1 MNDLDSSSLSD
12 ALGRASAAARVSSKM
27 VLAAIACIAL
37 QLMTVALLIAT
48 STRATRFMDRDYAYA
63 GMLEGSWIIP
73 GVALLALMCT
83 TLLLIHL
90 LRLVRSQIA
99 ANAETAEALRLADQR
114 IDAQVEARTAELT
127 ALSQHLLR
135 TSEEEK
141 SRIARELHGTLGSN
155 LTAINMD
162 LNWIGKR
169 LPDAPELRDRLQRA
183 LKMLTDTVEMKHEM
197 IEGLRPSHLDNL
209 GLGFAVRSHCRE
221 FTQRTGLP
229 CEVMVQEDFDEIDP
243 AWSIALYRVMQ
254 EALVNVAR
262 HARAHSVQVR
272 LQREVAGLRLRVLD
286 DGAGIPAE
294 MVTRASSLG
303 LAGMRERMRQVG
315 GSVHFSGNPSN
326 AGTIVDA
333 FIPFEPIAAQ
343 LV

>member
-1 MNDLDSSSLSD
+1 M
-12 ALGRASAAARVSSKM
+12 A
-27 VLAAIACIAL
+27 LAAIACIAL

-48 STRATRFMDRDYAYA
+48 STRATRFTDRDPAYA
-63 GMLEGSWIIP
+63 GMLEGSWIISS
-73 GVALLALMCT
+73 VALLALACT
-83 TLLLIHL
+83 AALLIHL

-114 IDAQVEARTAELT
+114 LDAQVEARTAELT
-127 ALSQHLLR
+127 ALSQRLLR

-209 GLGFAVRSHCRE
+209 GLGIAVRTHCRE

-229 CEVMVQEDFDEIDP
+229 CELTVEEDFDEIDP

-254 EALVNVAR
+254 EALINVAR
-262 HARAHSVQVR
+262 HAQAHSVQVM
-272 LQREVAGLRLRVLD
+272 LLREAAGLRLRVLD
-286 DGAGIPAE
+286 DGAGISPE
-294 MVTRASSLG
+294 LVSRASSLG
-303 LAGMRERMRQVG
+303 LSEMRERMRQVG
-315 GSVHFSGNPSN
+315 GSVHFSSNASN

-333 FIPFEPIAAQ
+333 FVPFEPVAAQ